1 MNGGEHVLNCIKWYQ
16 FLPVSQLVKRIPPP
30 TKKKKLTNDKTD
42 SQIVEILIEKNKV
55 SGNLAFHRGMVSTR
69 DLYNI

>member
-1 MNGGEHVLNCIKWYQ
+1 MVPIPSCKSTCQEN
-16 FLPVSQLVKRIPPP
+16 PPP
-30 TKKKKLTNDKTD
+30 HQKKKLTNDKTD